1 MYLELCTK
9 PKLLCDFYSVIQ
21 VLVDRS
27 EIDRSELLAPCLKCI
42 LNRLPNKMYNDVLV
56 SKSMCQIKHFG
67 VCFPLTCKASSKFIT
82 LFFLHP
88 LQKELLRI
96 PGQTEGQET
105 PAITLQAA
113 FCSIWCVQVLLVTL
127 LAPFP
132 FYQVTTDN
140 TDNKNT
146 PQVLHHD
153 FR

>member
-82 LFFLHP
+82 LFFFTCPAKRAPQNPRTDRGAGDSRHNFAGCF
-88 LQKELLRI
+88 LQHLVRPSTSCYFACTLSFL
-96 PGQTEGQET
+96 PGHYG
-105 PAITLQAA
+105 
-113 FCSIWCVQVLLVTL
+113 
-127 LAPFP
+127 
-132 FYQVTTDN
+132 
-140 TDNKNT
+140 
-146 PQVLHHD
+146 
-153 FR
+153 